1 MTNIKNISVFAI
13 GNPNSTNGVCPLV
26 FYNNPQFD
34 LANSSEKGFQGNL
47 YYFTVKIAKNYTVY
61 QLTKNNVKSNN
72 GNRGGFFA
80 LAFSI
85 PKGYELV
92 GTNPYRVLMDLW
104 KEFRSKCMNL
114 LDKNTDSYEFN
125 SLDTDRQVLDSLAG
139 SYVLTPVDKPHR
151 EMNPSGPVGLVVAEE
166 NKIEELLSDVQYTE
180 FAQFQKVVIAE
191 TCDDPSSYI
200 LPRIQIPR
208 PSIYSLYVDGILQPK
223 KYTNVL
229 EEIIVCSGKND
240 DPCYNHV
247 TKTFTIKGLLNGD
260 VIDGITIDKSAENIF
275 VNTASWKTPKERKI
289 SIKILPREFENQIF
303 LNSAILQV
311 KSYDGRLIRLDKNLS
326 FKLTGTEIS
335 LLAGITVSLSENK
348 TYELVS
354 CILKDNDI
362 NVTLRKKTQ
371 IASQQGGYNS
381 NVSVPTVTNPQ
392 SNVVDV
398 KLQFSSDFFS
408 KVSANNELYVKIRRK
423 SDERKQMLFSS
434 VVIFKKE
441 KNNILEGHI
450 YVPKEIVSSQHISEF
465 YFEDKKTTYS
475 LNKRIDANRNNNV
488 FTDNDFSK
496 QKKSPLMLHA
506 KEIVLSLILLVS
518 LFSGGL
524 GGYFLYEVINKESK
538 GEPKEQHTEEPKD
551 NTADELKDFLK
562 ETNAALNSEG
572 LTFKMIAKIY
582 EEYSGY
588 TNDTIKKQV
597 LVRLCNDDS
606 GVKNVIDTLMAYN
619 DVVSTLTTKD
629 WINVKGITKKEYY
642 QLIRPNHRVQVDTVV
657 MNKATFENFRNEWKI
672 NNDKIQFKHL
682 ASYFKNPNSGSGAK
696 MSKCD
701 FCGNEFKD
709 LVQHKNLKG
718 HWKCTKGCKINED
731 RDPLGFSTEEQLSD
745 HYQTKHKNETTNTNV
760 TDYE

>member
-34 LANSSEKGFQGNL
+34 LTNSSEKGFQGNL

-229 EEIIVCSGKND
+229 EEIIVYSGKND

-247 TKTFTIKGLLNGD
+247 TKSFTIKGLLNGD
-260 VIDGITIDKSAENIF
+260 VIDGITIDKSAENIL
-275 VNTASWKTPKERKI
+275 VNTASWKTPKERII

-326 FKLTGTEIS
+326 FKLTGTEINF
-335 LLAGITVSLSENK
+335 LAGITVSLSENK
-348 TYELVS
+348 TYELVTY
-354 CILKDNDI
+354 ILKDNDI
-362 NVTLRKKTQ
+362 SVTLRKKLQ

-450 YVPKEIVSSQHISEF
+450 YVPKEIVLSQHISEF
-465 YFEDKKTTYS
+465 YFEDKKATYS
-475 LNKRIDANRNNNV
+475 LNKRIEANRNSNV
-488 FTDNDFSK
+488 FKDNDFSK

-524 GGYFLYEVINKESK
+524 GGYFLYDRINKGSK
-538 GEPKEQHTEEPKD
+538 GQHTEDPKVES
-551 NTADELKDFLK
+551 AIK
-562 ETNAALNSEG
+562 ERLNLIYEIQTALNKED
-572 LTFKMIAKIY
+572 LTLQTIKECYKKY
-582 EEYSGY
+582 DDY
-588 TNDTIKKQV
+588 TNDSIKKQV
-597 LVRLCNDDS
+597 LDSLRNDGD
-606 GVKNVIDTLMAYN
+606 VIDLLNAYYKVV
-619 DVVSTLTTKD
+619 DVLTTKE
-629 WINVKGITKKEYY
+629 WENVKGIAQNSDY
-642 QLIRPNHRVQVDTVV
+642 QLIPQNHRVQVDTVV
-657 MNKATFENFRNEWKI
+657 MNKETFNKFRKEYISNK
-672 NNDKIQFKHL
+672 DKIQFKHL
-682 ASYFKNPNSGSGAK
+682 ASYYEKPITK
-696 MSKCD
+696 HRCD
-701 FCGNEFKD
+701 FCGIMLEFRD
-709 LVQHKNLKG
+709 LVQHKNRLG
-718 HWKCTKGCKINED
+718 HWKCTKGCKISGNK
-731 RDPLGFSTEEQLSD
+731 DPLSFSTENQLSA
-745 HYQTKHKNETTNTNV
+745 HYQSRHGTSSSKKV
-760 TDYE
+760 TGQAE